1 MRIEEKMFLVYIIL
15 SVILFGMAKTET
27 ETEAAILK
35 RLDVYEG
42 VIQELLLKVD
52 TLSSQ
57 DQLQKMQIAS
67 LENKMQVQHERTIH
81 LENLI
86 RRLSVNHR
94 KRMQIRGKKATVQ
107 AEVETDTIRGSG
119 QQINRIRRQEPETQV
134 AFFAKMGKH
143 LEHAGIH
150 QPFIFENAVT
160 NIGNGYNP
168 HLGSFVA
175 PVSGTY
181 VFSTTLVSLF
191 HVSGY
196 AQFVKN
202 GKAITNMYVS
212 GVESGND
219 TTAQTIVLQLQK
231 GDDIT
236 IQNLMS
242 DKSFYGHGHSI
253 FSGFLLYE
261 NYSSSPIVGK

>member
-1 MRIEEKMFLVYIIL
+1 MKIEEKMFLVYIIL

-35 RLDVYEG
+35 RLDIYEG

-57 DQLQKMQIAS
+57 DQLQKVQIAS
-67 LENKMQVQHERTIH
+67 LENKMQVQHKRTIH

-86 RRLSVNHR
+86 RRLTVNHR
-94 KRMQIRGKKATVQ
+94 KRMQRRGEKATTVE
-107 AEVETDTIRGSG
+107 AEVETDANRENG
-119 QQINRIRRQEPETQV
+119 QHINRIRRQEPETQV
-134 AFFAKMGKH
+134 AFFAKMENH
-143 LEHAGIH
+143 LEHAGVH
-150 QPFIFENAVT
+150 QPFIFENVVT

-181 VFSTTLVSLF
+181 VFSTTLVSFF
-191 HVSGY
+191 HVSGN

-202 GKAITNMYVS
+202 GKAITTMYVS

-219 TTAQTIVLQLQK
+219 TTGQTIVLQLQK
-231 GDDIT
+231 GDDVT
-236 IQNLMS
+236 VQNLVS

-261 NYSSSPIVGK
+261 NYTSPIVGK